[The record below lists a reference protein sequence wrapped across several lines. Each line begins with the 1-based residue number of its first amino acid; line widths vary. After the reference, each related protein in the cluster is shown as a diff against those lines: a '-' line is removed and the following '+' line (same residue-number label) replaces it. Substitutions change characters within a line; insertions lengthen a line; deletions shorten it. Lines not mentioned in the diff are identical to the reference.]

1 MVRFVQFVFD
11 MCFAHLRAT
20 MRALFQDLNFQKW
33 SETLNFFYTFDIF
46 WLPNVLGQ
54 SADFLRG
61 VAFWSI
67 RSSGLLRWFCM
78 TGAALRMTWHH
89 FFVAGAILCKDTWT
103 GTTTNYTTPHHT
115 TFSSCGRGDH
125 CIHSKK
131 HNSDHLLVHQWIR
144 SAIHASQQFTSP
156 IVVYVETSAT
166 ALCGTTGTNL
176 LTFTRS
182 CIQCKIC
189 SYREKLLTIHS
200 EEFRSLSTRTVKYD
214 QRTLSLYCLF
224 HPPSREHRL

>member
-11 MCFAHLRAT
+11 MCFAHLRTT

-103 GTTTNYTTPHHT
+103 GTTTNYTTTPHYIQQLWARWPLHPLQKAQLRPP
-115 TFSSCGRGDH
+115 FGPSVDSLCH
-125 CIHSKK
+125 PCI
-131 HNSDHLLVHQWIR
+131 
-144 SAIHASQQFTSP
+144 A
-156 IVVYVETSAT
+156 
-166 ALCGTTGTNL
+166 
-176 LTFTRS
+176 
-182 CIQCKIC
+182 
-189 SYREKLLTIHS
+189 TIHLS
-200 EEFRSLSTRTVKYD
+200 YSCLCWNFR
-214 QRTLSLYCLF
+214 
-224 HPPSREHRL
+224 HRLVRHYWYKSIHFHSVMHTV

>member
-1 MVRFVQFVFD
+1 MHF
-11 MCFAHLRAT
+11 LNI
-20 MRALFQDLNFQKW
+20 NFQKCSKNGALRTICLRHVLRASSRHNACTFSRPQLPKVVW
-33 SETLNFFYTFDIF
+33 DPQFFYTFDIF

-144 SAIHASQQFTSP
+144 SAIHASQ
-156 IVVYVETSAT
+156 
-166 ALCGTTGTNL
+166 
-176 LTFTRS
+176 
-182 CIQCKIC
+182 
-189 SYREKLLTIHS
+189 TIHLS
-200 EEFRSLSTRTVKYD
+200 YSCLCWNFR
-214 QRTLSLYCLF
+214 
-224 HPPSREHRL
+224 HRLVRYYWYKSIDFHSVMHTV